1 MRSVPPQPV
10 KRYEKV
16 PTTFGNTQAQTRIA
30 PVTTATHPVVKYVT
44 SMSRSRHK
52 QLEST
57 AATYLRFATW
67 ASNFSVS
74 RQATRDGFLR
84 KLDRTAH
91 LGYYLATRQCRP
103 DRSEIALSLACIAC
117 CHSIGISSASCI
129 GYLSVAWKRMLPT
142 AMATSSHPMTV
153 LSKVACVRKHQA

>member
-1 MRSVPPQPV
+1 MIVTIVRSIVAICTPQPV

-103 DRSEIALSLACIAC
+103 DRSEIALSGLHC
-117 CHSIGISSASCI
+117 
-129 GYLSVAWKRMLPT
+129 MLPQHRDLVSKLHRISQRR
-142 AMATSSHPMTV
+142 MEEDATHSNGDFEPSDDRV
-153 LSKVACVRKHQA
+153 V